1 MTGIAIEPISKILI
15 IGLDDAMFE
24 MTRFAWSG
32 EKTTVLYHAEKI
44 VDGIV
49 ALTSGKYHL
58 VSIVLPPDKDERL
71 YFISQ
76 IKIIRDMTAAP
87 ISIMT
92 HDPYDTVLKVKVID
106 AGADD
111 IQVCPPTM
119 EEAIATAKAM
129 IRRYRDLNNKEE
141 RPVTVICSDNIM
153 ISLEHRKVF
162 IQGHEVELLPK
173 EFDILRL
180 LTSNQGRVFSHK
192 QIINEVWG
200 DDYIY
205 ETKHT
210 LWSQI
215 NSLRKKIQIIPGL
228 PNFIKT
234 KRGVGYSFDP

>member
-1 MTGIAIEPISKILI
+1 MTDIAEELISKILI
-15 IGLDDAMFE
+15 IGLDEVMFE

-44 VDGIV
+44 VEGIM
-49 ALTSGKYHL
+49 ALAYGKYHL

-76 IKIIRDMTAAP
+76 IKIIRDMTNAP

-92 HDPYDTVLKVKVID
+92 HDPYDTALKINVID

-111 IQVCPPTM
+111 IQVCPPTF
-119 EEAIATAKAM
+119 EEAIATARAM
-129 IRRYRDLNNKEE
+129 IRRYRDLNNKDE
-141 RPVTVICSDNIM
+141 RPVTVIHSDNIM
-153 ISLEHRKVF
+153 ISIEHRKVF
-162 IQGHEVELLPK
+162 IQGIEVELLPK
-173 EFDILRL
+173 EFDILCL
-180 LTSNQGRVFSHK
+180 LARNQGRVFSHK
-192 QIINEVWG
+192 QILNEVWG

-215 NSLRKKIQIIPGL
+215 TSLRKKIQIVPGL

-234 KRGVGYSFDP
+234 KHGVGYSFDP